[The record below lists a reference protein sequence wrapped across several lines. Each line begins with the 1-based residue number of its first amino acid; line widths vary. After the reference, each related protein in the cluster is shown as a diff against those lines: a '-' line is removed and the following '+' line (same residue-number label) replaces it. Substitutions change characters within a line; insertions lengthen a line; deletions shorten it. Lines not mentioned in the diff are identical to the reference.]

1 MDRES
6 RLSQVAADHREEGCR
21 RNGCESGR
29 GARRAASGLAVAG
42 IFAAL
47 LLLGGCAAFLRP
59 EQGMNSTGE
68 SRIALAET
76 KGRAVWETSEV
87 RVQYSLQLRDGLCTL
102 DGELRLADH
111 IVNSFQVVDRLFFY
125 ATFVDDQGRVLETVD
140 IGPVV
145 PAYGSTPE
153 SLPLKMARRP
163 PSAAKAF
170 VFHYFGTFRTNPLDE
185 GGSWDI
191 GHFPFAR

>member
-1 MDRES
+1 
-6 RLSQVAADHREEGCR
+6 VAA
-21 RNGCESGR
+21 
-29 GARRAASGLAVAG
+29 

-47 LLLGGCAAFLRP
+47 LLLGGCAGFLRP

-76 KGRAVWETSEV
+76 KGRAVWETGEV

-102 DGELRLADH
+102 DGELRLADR
-111 IVNSFQVVDRLFFY
+111 IVNSFPVVDRLFFY
-125 ATFVDDQGRVLETVD
+125 ATFVDGQGRVLETVD

-145 PAYGSTPE
+145 PAYGSIPE
-153 SLPLKMARRP
+153 RLPLKMARRP
-163 PSAAKAF
+163 PAEAKSF
-170 VFHYFGTFRTNPLDE
+170 VFHYFGTFRANPLDE